1 MSGHRRRDFIPCPRR
16 MKPGGFQQ
24 RIVTVRMSPARQ
36 SVRRTV
42 GGFAVAVFA
51 VAIAIAGDVRADPQA
66 DALAK
71 LEELSSQAIQTREA
85 VTNAQRDAEDKLAA
99 KTAAEDR
106 HRANLAALDAA
117 NTEFATNQA
126 AADKVAAMTYVS
138 GRTGQMSA
146 VLTAGSPQEL
156 IDQLSLQRVITAQ
169 AADQMKAYQAARER
183 ASAAAKASETSAAE
197 ASTAAEQS
205 AAVHA
210 DLQAK
215 WKDLQRQIIAA
226 EAQYEALTPAQQA
239 AVDAAAALPPPPP
252 PPAMPPP
259 ADPMLNAMAPP
270 PAAVVPP
277 PAAPLPMAIPDNP
290 DALPVG
296 VAYEAGL
303 QPNTIL
309 AARAVSQRFPQIAE
323 IGGVRPDSKP
333 WHPNGLAIDIMIPNA
348 ESPEGIA
355 LGDEIMAF
363 AMANAG
369 RFGLQDVIWRGT
381 YYTPSGPAGSGYG
394 HFDHVHITTT
404 PRR

>member
-1 MSGHRRRDFIPCPRR
+1 MSRVRHSLRRTA
-16 MKPGGFQQ
+16 GGF
-24 RIVTVRMSPARQ
+24 VA
-36 SVRRTV
+36 
-42 GGFAVAVFA
+42 AVLVVSA
-51 VAIAIAGDVRADPQA
+51 AIAGDVHADPQA

-85 VTNAQRDAEDKLAA
+85 VTNAQRDAEDKMAA

-117 NTEFATNQA
+117 NAELAANQA
-126 AADKVAAMTYVS
+126 AADKIAAMTYVS
-138 GRTGQMSA
+138 GRTGQMA
-146 VLTAGSPQEL
+146 TVLTAGSPQEL
-156 IDQLSLQRVITAQ
+156 IDQLTLQRVITAR
-169 AADQMKAYQAARER
+169 AADQMKAFQVARER
-183 ASAAAKASETSAAE
+183 AAAAAKASETSAAE

-215 WKDLQRQIIAA
+215 WKELQRQIIAA

-239 AVDAAAALPPPPP
+239 TVDAAAALPPPP

-259 ADPMLNAMAPP
+259 ADPMLNVMAPP
-270 PAAVVPP
+270 PPAAAVPP
-277 PAAPLPMAIPDNP
+277 PAAPLPMAVPDNP

-309 AARAVSQRFPQIAE
+309 AARAVSQQFPQIAE

-355 LGDEIMAF
+355 LGDQIMAF

>member
-1 MSGHRRRDFIPCPRR
+1 MSR
-16 MKPGGFQQ
+16 
-24 RIVTVRMSPARQ
+24 VRQ
-36 SVRRTV
+36 SLRRTV
-42 GGFAVAVFA
+42 GSFAA
-51 VAIAIAGDVRADPQA
+51 AILVLVMAIAGDVSADPQA

-71 LEELSSQAIQTREA
+71 LEELSSQAIHTREA
-85 VTNAQRDAEDKLAA
+85 VTDAQRDAEDKLAA

-106 HRANLAALDAA
+106 LRANLAALDTANAELAA
-117 NTEFATNQA
+117 NQA
-126 AADKVAAMTYVS
+126 AADKVAAMTYLN
-138 GRTGQMSA
+138 GRTGQMAA

-156 IDQLSLQRVITAQ
+156 IDQLSLHRIITAQ
-169 AADQMKAYQAARER
+169 AAEQMKAFHVARER
-183 ASAAAKASETSAAE
+183 AAAAAKASETSAAE
-197 ASTAAEQS
+197 ASSASERS

-215 WKDLQRQIIAA
+215 WKELQRQIIAA

-252 PPAMPPP
+252 PPAMPPS
-259 ADPMLNAMAPP
+259 ADPMLNAMAPPP

-277 PAAPLPMAIPDNP
+277 PAAPLPMAVPDSP

-309 AARAVSQRFPQIAE
+309 AARAVSQQFPQIAE

-355 LGDEIMAF
+355 LGDQIMAF